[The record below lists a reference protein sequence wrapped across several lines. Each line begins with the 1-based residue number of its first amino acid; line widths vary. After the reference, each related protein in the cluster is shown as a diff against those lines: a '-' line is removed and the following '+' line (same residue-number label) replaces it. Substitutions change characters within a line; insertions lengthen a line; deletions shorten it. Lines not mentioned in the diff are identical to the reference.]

1 MRWRIAFVVARTRA
15 GTTGKPTH
23 DARRHLRAL
32 AGLFL
37 WSSPLMQR
45 GLLVTFAATSRRHS
59 TKLAGRKW
67 TAATRVQKPK
77 PRTAGVS
84 ASEHNRARATVEQ
97 LQAPTSGTPH
107 RVGVGGRSASI
118 G

>member
-1 MRWRIAFVVARTRA
+1 
-15 GTTGKPTH
+15 
-23 DARRHLRAL
+23 
-32 AGLFL
+32 
-37 WSSPLMQR
+37 MQR
-45 GLLVTFAATSRRHS
+45 GFLVTFAATSRWHS
-59 TKLAGRKW
+59 TKLAERKW

-97 LQAPTSGTPH
+97 LQAPTTGTPH
-107 RVGVGGRSASI
+107 RDGVGGRSASI

>member
-1 MRWRIAFVVARTRA
+1 
-15 GTTGKPTH
+15 
-23 DARRHLRAL
+23 
-32 AGLFL
+32 
-37 WSSPLMQR
+37 MQL

-84 ASEHNRARATVEQ
+84 ASEHNRARATVEPRWGRRT
-97 LQAPTSGTPH
+97 LGFD
-107 RVGVGGRSASI
+107 RVKRLLRMF
-118 G
+118 